1 MDCSDGGCLT
11 AAVMF
16 GVSGVRVLAAGEV
29 DGELHLLVET
39 TEQVQ
44 GCRACGVVAL
54 AHCRREH
61 LLRDAPFGHRPV
73 VVMWRKRVYRCAER
87 LCPVSTFSEQHPL
100 AGHRAA
106 LTRRAV
112 TWAVDAL
119 ECDDTTVSA
128 LARRLG
134 VGWHTLWR
142 AAKVEAAARV
152 ARPGRLDRVDSL
164 GVDEHVWRPGR
175 FGAGRDVTVMVD
187 LTRGPDGTMRAR
199 LLDMAPGRSGTVYKT
214 WLDAQSPAFRAGIK
228 YAALDPFRGYAN
240 ALRDGLE
247 DAVAVLD
254 AFHVVKLGTQVL
266 DEVRRRVQQQTLHQR
281 GHRDDPLYKIRGLLR
296 HGAEHL
302 NERQIRK
309 LDACLEAG
317 DPNHEVTVTWQCY
330 QQLRSIYHAARP
342 AAGAGDRREGHRL
355 LRDLPDPRGRP
366 PGPHPARLAGP
377 SPGLLRDRRGQQR
390 RHRGHQRGHREDPP
404 PRSRVPQLHQ
414 LPAPNTPRGEWSTT
428 LPPSPTGNPV
438 TTLSDEEP
446 LSCRS
451 SRRR

>member
-29 DGELHLLVET
+29 DGELQLLVET

-240 ALRDGLE
+240 ALRDGLD

-317 DPNHEVTVTWQCY
+317 DPNHEVTVAWQCY
-330 QQLRSIYHAARP
+330 QQLRSMYHAARP
-342 AAGAGDRREGHRL
+342 AAGRAIAEKVIDSFATCPIPEV
-355 LRDLPDPRGRP
+355 
-366 PGPHPARLAGP
+366 ARLGRTLRAWRVQVLAYFETGGV
-377 SPGLLRDRRGQQR
+377 SNGGTEAINGVIEKTRRLAHGYRNFTNYRLRTLLAANGQRPYRRAR
-390 RHRGHQRGHREDPP
+390 
-404 PRSRVPQLHQ
+404 
-414 LPAPNTPRGEWSTT
+414 PATP
-428 LPPSPTGNPV
+428 
-438 TTLSDEEP
+438 
-446 LSCRS
+446 
-451 SRRR
+451 